1 MRKNIFRN
9 IFKGK
14 INIMNKTFNDF
25 DMYVLLMV

>member
-9 IFKGK
+9 IFKEK